1 METVKEFA
9 EEIIRIDSESWTI
22 DGKLNM
28 ILGLALKQVID
39 SPLDSEQLLKEA
51 KRIIKKHNLSITSI
65 KLLESGEFELV
76 KHISA
81 SPYGDWNETEILN
94 PELLYFKLIKPYN

>member
-9 EEIIRIDSESWTI
+9 EEIIRIDSESWSI

-28 ILGLALKQVID
+28 ILDLALKQVID

-51 KRIIKKHNLSITSI
+51 KRVIKKHNLSVTSI
-65 KLLESGEFELV
+65 KLLESGNFELKV
-76 KHISA
+76 YVNAGCH
-81 SPYGDWNETEILN
+81 GDWTNTEILS